1 MEDALAA
8 RPHVVIIGAGF
19 GGLAAARALR
29 RAPVRITLIDRRNH
43 HLFQPLLYQVAT
55 GGLSPGEIAYPIR
68 AVVRNQKNTQV
79 LLAEAVGIDLGRREV
94 RLADGVLA
102 YDYLILAA
110 GARHSYFGHGEWE
123 PLAPGLK
130 DVEDALEIRR
140 RILLAFERAERET
153 DPERRRAELTFAIV
167 GAGPTGVELAGAI
180 ADIARRVLVE
190 DFRAI
195 DPRDTRVLLLEAGTR
210 VLPAFPILLSAKA
223 EDELRHLGVDV
234 RTSTL
239 VTGVS
244 EHHVE
249 VEGEPIPARTILW
262 AAGVTAS
269 PLAATLGV
277 PLDRAGRVQV
287 TPELS
292 LSGHPEAFV
301 IGDLARLQDGDGRW
315 LPGLAP
321 VAMQQG
327 RAAAANIVRLV
338 QGQPQR
344 RFRYIDK
351 GNLAAIGRA
360 RAVADIHGLQLSGPA
375 AWLVWL
381 FVHILFLIGFRNRIL
396 VTMEWTWD
404 YLSFQQ
410 AARLIT
416 GRIEWRQKG
425 KAAPQ

>member
-1 MEDALAA
+1 M
-8 RPHVVIIGAGF
+8 
-19 GGLAAARALR
+19 AAARALR
-29 RAPVRITLIDRRNH
+29 RAPVRVTLLDRRNH

-79 LLAEAVGIDLGRREV
+79 LLAEATGIDLKRRQV
-94 RLADGVLA
+94 RLADGVLG
-102 YDYLILAA
+102 YDALILAA
-110 GARHSYFGHGEWE
+110 GARHSYFGHPEWE

-140 RILLAFERAERET
+140 RILLAFERAEREP

-167 GAGPTGVELAGAI
+167 GGGPTGVELAGAI

-190 DFRAI
+190 DFREI
-195 DPRDTRVLLLEAGTR
+195 DPRDTRVLLLEAGLR
-210 VLPAFPILLSAKA
+210 LLPAFPILLSAKA
-223 EDELRHLGVDV
+223 EDALRELGVEV

-244 EHHVE
+244 EDHVE
-249 VEGEPIPARTILW
+249 VDGEPIPARTILW
-262 AAGVTAS
+262 AAGVRAS
-269 PLAATLGV
+269 SLAATLGL
-277 PLDRAGRVQV
+277 PLDRAGRVEV
-287 TPELS
+287 EPDLTLP
-292 LSGHPEAFV
+292 GHPEVAI
-301 IGDLARLQDGDGRW
+301 IGDLARLRDRDGRW

-327 RAAAANIVRLV
+327 RAAAANIASAVK
-338 QGQPQR
+338 GAPR
-344 RFRYIDK
+344 RPFRYVDK

-360 RAVADIHGLQLSGPA
+360 RAVADIHGLQLSGLP

-381 FVHILFLIGFRNRIL
+381 FVHILFLIGFRNRVL
-396 VTMEWTWD
+396 VSMEWTWD

-416 GRIEWRQKG
+416 GRIEWPGEAEDEQE
-425 KAAPQ
+425 AASA